1 MSNGQELT
9 ERVKKTFEI
18 LNRKLENEEL
28 TVAERKQL
36 IYDLDHLIDYLPELE
51 VIRKKEIEDSSQS
64 SQEDN

>member
-1 MSNGQELT
+1 MSNEQKLN
-9 ERVKKTFEI
+9 ERVKQTFEI

>member
-18 LNRKLENEEL
+18 LNRKLENEDL

-51 VIRKKEIEDSSQS
+51 VIQKKEIEDSNQS
-64 SQEDN
+64 SNKDN